1 MNVTSGKKLVTI
13 LGATGSIGVSTLS
26 VIRQQKERYDVF
38 ALSAHSN
45 IDLLVSQCRTFQPK
59 YLVAS
64 DPDMY
69 ESLKQKIETVVAD
82 VTILSGSEGLSQVVS
97 DDDVDIVVSG
107 IVGAAG
113 LGSTHQAIYSG
124 KTVLVANKEPL
135 VMAGDLLVSLA
146 KKHGAT
152 ILPVDSE
159 HNAIFQCLSD
169 LSPRSY
175 ANQGIYKILLTA
187 SGGPFLLTPLAE
199 FESITVAEAIKHPK
213 WKMGRKIS
221 IDSATM
227 MNKGL
232 EVIEAHYLFDAPLKA
247 IEVVIHPQSIVHSMV
262 QYVDGSTLAQLAN
275 PDMRI
280 PIGHALNYPNRV
292 HLDVPPLSVKDLTTL
307 EFSEP
312 ELNRFPCLP
321 LAYQA
326 LSEGRSSAIALNA
339 SNEVVVNAFLKDK
352 IEFSEIS
359 GYIDSVLSLFV
370 APNPSSIEEIIE
382 ADEAV
387 RAYTLELIRK
397 SKSSDFSRL

>member
-45 IDLLVSQCRTFQPK
+45 IDLLVSQCHTFQPK
-59 YLVAS
+59 YVVAS

-97 DDDVDIVVSG
+97 DEDVDIVVSG

-113 LGSTHQAIYSG
+113 LDSTHQAICSG

-135 VMAGDLLVSLA
+135 VMAGDLLVNLA

-152 ILPVDSE
+152 ILPIDSE
-159 HNAIFQCLSD
+159 HNAIFQCLSG
-169 LSPRSY
+169 LSPRTY
-175 ANQGIYKILLTA
+175 ANQAIYKILLTA
-187 SGGPFLLTPLAE
+187 SGGPFLLTPLAD

-280 PIGHALNYPNRV
+280 PIGHAL
-292 HLDVPPLSVKDLTTL
+292 
-307 EFSEP
+307 
-312 ELNRFPCLP
+312 
-321 LAYQA
+321 
-326 LSEGRSSAIALNA
+326 
-339 SNEVVVNAFLKDK
+339 
-352 IEFSEIS
+352 
-359 GYIDSVLSLFV
+359 
-370 APNPSSIEEIIE
+370 
-382 ADEAV
+382 
-387 RAYTLELIRK
+387 
-397 SKSSDFSRL
+397 